1 MTQNTGLD
9 GKQICVHVSTELL
22 TGYVSLI
29 MLCGLL
35 KAWWLGSE
43 KGQEQVFHN
52 NCAEAESLLMTS
64 HQKSQDC
71 CYILVLQQ
79 VTKRIPD
86 SRTGE

>member
-52 NCAEAESLLMTS
+52 CAEAESLLMIS
-64 HQKSQDC
+64 RQRSQDC